1 MPAAPDLVAYCSLG
15 DETKTEKPPPRMP
28 TPRNC
33 ECDSITPSDWG
44 SESNDSLPIEE
55 YSCKKELKLTPCSDI
70 ADNSFLQKQF
80 SILENYER
88 NHSRSCSVSHEKK
101 VHKCRNEDT
110 NLDDIANFLDDNN
123 RTNIKLE
130 KYVVVEKSDIE
141 VMSKKSRSLPR
152 NYESNNGYHQNSNSL
167 PRTLDSGKDFIR
179 DMKRYGSY
187 RPKSHYLFSTKS
199 KSESIGSSKKHGFI
213 DKLKNMFG
221 KKSQVHLTEQHDSN
235 NTWLYKDKNCNSRNS
250 YTIEKVRGCVH
261 SNNYDNVSLS
271 R

>member
-1 MPAAPDLVAYCSLG
+1 
-15 DETKTEKPPPRMP
+15 MP

-33 ECDSITPSDWG
+33 ECDSVVHSDWG

-55 YSCKKELKLTPCSDI
+55 YSCKKDIKLTPCSDVG
-70 ADNSFLQKQF
+70 DTTFLQKQF

-88 NHSRSCSVSHEKK
+88 NHSRTCSVSYEKK
-101 VHKCRNEDT
+101 THKCRHEDKD
-110 NLDDIANFLDDNN
+110 LDDIANFLDDNN
-123 RTNIKLE
+123 KINIKLE
-130 KYVVVEKSDIE
+130 KYVVVEKSDIA

-152 NYESNNGYHQNSNSL
+152 NYESNNGYQHGSNSL

-187 RPKSHYLFSTKS
+187 RPKSHLLFPTKS
-199 KSESIGSSKKHGFI
+199 KSESITSNKKHGFI

-221 KKSQVHLTEQHDSN
+221 KKSQVHQESHDPN
-235 NTWLYKDKNCNSRNS
+235 NTWLYKEKNCSSRNS
-250 YTIEKVRGCVH
+250 YTTEKVRGCVH
-261 SNNYDNVSLS
+261 KNNYDNDSVS